1 MTEVHIGSSGS
12 FESGLK
18 QFNKLVQQSGILRE
32 ARQRQ
37 YFEPP
42 SVIRKRKAATKLRKS
57 LKAARLEAG
66 RNVKYGAPKRTP
78 RT

>member
-1 MTEVHIGSSGS
+1 MTEVHINSSGS

-57 LKAARLEAG
+57 LKAARQEAG
-66 RNVKYGAPKRTP
+66 RSAKYGGAKRTP
-78 RT
+78 